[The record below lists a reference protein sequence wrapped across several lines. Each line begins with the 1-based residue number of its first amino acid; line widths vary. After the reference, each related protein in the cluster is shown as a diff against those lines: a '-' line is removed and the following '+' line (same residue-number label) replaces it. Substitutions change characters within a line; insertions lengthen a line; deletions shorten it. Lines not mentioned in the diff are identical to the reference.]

1 MKEGG
6 GSGHPVVSAGAS
18 CGRSG
23 AEVKVEHPTAE
34 RPLRLAYYT
43 LGAGGTGY
51 PRYLV
56 THHSRAQ
63 PGHPGQGPA
72 GGTVDLRFAC
82 ALRCER

>member
-1 MKEGG
+1 
-6 GSGHPVVSAGAS
+6 
-18 CGRSG
+18 
-23 AEVKVEHPTAE
+23 VEHPTAE

-63 PGHPGQGPA
+63 PGHPGQAPPEARLISDSLVLFGVNADSPCVRVP
-72 GGTVDLRFAC
+72 GSVTAC
-82 ALRCER
+82 R